1 MAHGYQMVHIRP
13 LLTIIDI

>member
-13 LLTIIDI
+13 LLTISDI